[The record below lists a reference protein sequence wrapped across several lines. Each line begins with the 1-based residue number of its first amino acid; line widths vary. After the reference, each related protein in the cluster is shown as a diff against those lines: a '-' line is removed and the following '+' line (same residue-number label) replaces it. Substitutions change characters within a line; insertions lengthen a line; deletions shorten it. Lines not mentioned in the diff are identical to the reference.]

1 MKLEIE
7 RNIASPQEE
16 PEEEFEPV
24 MNGMA
29 MDSVGFENIEIEER
43 RPVSDPRC
51 DEENLGDLEGK
62 SCLYDHVY
70 FGDNFDIV
78 TSLSPKFFFF
88 RFLRSFTKDS
98 KLVSKFKSH
107 HLNSHSLK
115 IISETGA
122 CCVKGEYKEHNEV
135 WELNQRG
142 LKTICGCENGSVLC
156 EEPEQDSMV
165 EKRSRCSLRS
175 NWYVK
180 KIQKMAMNRDPNTD
194 GNVIIKSLVGVEG
207 FKIKNN
213 EIFR

>member
-78 TSLSPKFFFF
+78 TSLSPKFYFFAF
-88 RFLRSFTKDS
+88 
-98 KLVSKFKSH
+98 
-107 HLNSHSLK
+107 
-115 IISETGA
+115 
-122 CCVKGEYKEHNEV
+122 
-135 WELNQRG
+135 
-142 LKTICGCENGSVLC
+142 
-156 EEPEQDSMV
+156 
-165 EKRSRCSLRS
+165 
-175 NWYVK
+175 
-180 KIQKMAMNRDPNTD
+180 
-194 GNVIIKSLVGVEG
+194 
-207 FKIKNN
+207 
-213 EIFR
+213 